1 MSILGVTG
9 SRKEEQEMTVP
20 SRAASKPDSIV
31 CPACGRGEL
40 RTRGPSDLAECDSC
54 ARDVEGAVLRTL
66 EQIVA
71 LPDALG
77 KHACEC
83 GHPEMR
89 HLPDGVFHCPAC
101 GLEVDLL
108 EVGATHAILIGS
120 PHR

>member
-1 MSILGVTG
+1 MKI
-9 SRKEEQEMTVP
+9 P
-20 SRAASKPDSIV
+20 FRATSSLNSIV

-40 RTRGPSDLAECDSC
+40 GIRGLDLAACDSC
-54 ARDVEGAVLRTL
+54 GRGVEGAVLRTL

-77 KHACEC
+77 EHACEC

-89 HLPDGVFHCPAC
+89 HLPGGVFHCPAC
-101 GLEVDLL
+101 GSEVVPFN
-108 EVGATHAILIGS
+108 VGATHATLVGN

>member
-1 MSILGVTG
+1 
-9 SRKEEQEMTVP
+9 MTVP
-20 SRAASKPDSIV
+20 SRAVSKPDSIV

-40 RTRGPSDLAECDSC
+40 RTRGPSDLAECDYC
-54 ARDVEGAVLRTL
+54 ACDVEDAVLRTL
-66 EQIVA
+66 EQIVS

-89 HLPDGVFHCPAC
+89 HLPGGVFHCPAC
-101 GLEVDLL
+101 GSEVDLL
-108 EVGATHAILIGS
+108 DVGATHTILKGN